1 MSGGCPVWLA
11 AVVLSACLL
20 ATGSPAVAAT
30 PEAEFQTA
38 ENTFRFQ
45 DYAKAVEQLRP
56 LLYPDVRLA
65 SPDLVVRAHE
75 FLAACYHW
83 LGDERRMED
92 EFTALLTLA
101 PQHRLDSFFYPPSL
115 IERFEGIRAKL
126 IGLHVIEAEPA
137 PKPPVDTVKCER
149 TEETIVRRSWVPN
162 LVPFGVGQFLNGRNT
177 KGALFLTGQT
187 LSLTLNI
194 AAWVSIESLR
204 GSDGYFSARNA
215 GVARDLRIV
224 QYVGLG
230 TFVGLAVW
238 GIVDAFLDFTP
249 EVKSVRMVPCPTVP
263 PAGAG
268 LVPGIA
274 VCARF

>member
-1 MSGGCPVWLA
+1 VRLA
-11 AVVLSACLL
+11 AVAVFACLL
-20 ATGSPAVAAT
+20 ATTSPAVAGA
-30 PEAEFQTA
+30 PEDEFQKA

-45 DYAKAVEQLRP
+45 DYAKAVQQLRP

-75 FLAACYHW
+75 YLAACYHW
-83 LGDERRMED
+83 LGDERKMED

-115 IERFEGIRAKL
+115 IERFEAIRKKL

-137 PKPPVDTVKCER
+137 PKPPVDLIKCER

-187 LSLTLNI
+187 LSLALNI

-204 GSDGYFSARNA
+204 GSDGYYSPRNA

-230 TFVGLAVW
+230 TFAALAVW
-238 GIVDAFLDFTP
+238 GIVDAFQDFTP
-249 EVKSVRMVPCPTVP
+249 EVKSTRFVPCPVVAP
-263 PAGAG
+263 PGAG
-268 LVPGIA
+268 LAPGIA